1 MSLSNTTENATL
13 QMHLQ
18 GADPSYRA
26 GATQYLALFTG
37 DPGETASLGAEAGL
51 TGAATWTLAAAA
63 AMLPAD
69 DDPPARTAAAS
80 FAFSGSLLPYAIGSM
95 VGSTIT
101 GAEELTADAV
111 AAATVAAL
119 QATAIPVDVQKVRGQ
134 SLEGTGIEADPWGP
148 A

>member
-69 DDPPARTAAAS
+69 DDPPARRRRRASPSAARCCPTRS
-80 FAFSGSLLPYAIGSM
+80 
-95 VGSTIT
+95 
-101 GAEELTADAV
+101 
-111 AAATVAAL
+111 AAWSAA
-119 QATAIPVDVQKVRGQ
+119 R
-134 SLEGTGIEADPWGP
+134 SP
-148 A
+148 APKN